1 MRKYEGVNFEME
13 KLINESSSVIDSM
26 GEEVFEKNEINPI
39 FNNEIWAR
47 IRKRAAS
54 QGVPIHGHF
63 ELTPICNFDC
73 KMCYVHLQKEQMCG
87 RKELSLDEWKRI
99 IDQAIDA
106 GMIFASLSG
115 GECMISPYF
124 NEIYTYLHSKGIIIT
139 LLTNGYLLDKKMRLL
154 KKYPPAYIQV
164 SIYGNSEEQYAEVTG
179 KRCYNKVKSNVECA
193 IENGLPVG
201 IAVTTSKYLKNVSDI
216 IKFYKQKNISVA
228 VSQWLMPPYSSTG
241 RILADFNLSKE
252 EQVEI
257 SKDLWIL
264 NGNEK
269 LVPYEGVLP
278 KENTIGEESQQIG
291 ITCAAGRSDFSISWS
306 GGMSMCVA
314 LNEPIGYP
322 LKEGFEVVWKKTNT
336 CAKTFSMPTECKGCV
351 YHKIC
356 NHCPAQHLIS
366 AKKGHCNRDICEET
380 KLMVKAGLLKI

>member
-1 MRKYEGVNFEME
+1 ME
-13 KLINESSSVIDSM
+13 KLIHESSSIIDSI
-26 GEEVFEKNEINPI
+26 GEEVFEKNEINPL

-54 QGVPIHGHF
+54 QGIPIHGHF

-73 KMCYVHLQKEQMCG
+73 KMCYVHLQKKQMRG
-87 RKELSLDEWKRI
+87 REELSLDEWKRI

-115 GECMISPYF
+115 GECLTSPYF

-139 LLTNGYLLDKKMRLL
+139 ILTNGYLLDKKVQFL

-179 KRCYNKVKSNVECA
+179 KRCYDKVKSNVEYA
-193 IENGLPVG
+193 LENGLPVG

-278 KENTIGEESQQIG
+278 NENAIGEENQQTG
-291 ITCAAGRSDFSISWS
+291 IICAAGRSDFSISWS
-306 GGMSMCVA
+306 GAMSMCVA
-314 LNEPIGYP
+314 LSEPIGYP

>member
-1 MRKYEGVNFEME
+1 ME
-13 KLINESSSVIDSM
+13 KLIHESSSIIDSI
-26 GEEVFEKNEINPI
+26 GEEVFEKNEINPL

-54 QGVPIHGHF
+54 QGIPIHGHF

-73 KMCYVHLQKEQMCG
+73 KMCYVHLQKEQMRG
-87 RKELSLDEWKRI
+87 REELSLDEWKRI

-115 GECMISPYF
+115 GECLTSPYF

-139 LLTNGYLLDKKMRLL
+139 ILTNGYLLDKKVQFL

-179 KRCYNKVKSNVECA
+179 KRCYDKVKSNVEYA
-193 IENGLPVG
+193 LENGLPVG

-278 KENTIGEESQQIG
+278 NENAIGEENQQTG

-306 GGMSMCVA
+306 GAMSMCVA
-314 LNEPIGYP
+314 LSEPIGYP

-336 CAKTFSMPTECKGCV
+336 CAKTFSMPTECKGCA

>member
-1 MRKYEGVNFEME
+1 ME
-13 KLINESSSVIDSM
+13 KLIHESSSIID
-26 GEEVFEKNEINPI
+26 GIDEEFFEKNEINPL

-54 QGVPIHGHF
+54 QSIPIHGHF

-73 KMCYVHLQKEQMCG
+73 KMCYVHLQKDQMWG
-87 RKELSLDEWKRI
+87 REELSLDEWKRI

-115 GECMISPYF
+115 GECLTSPYF

-139 LLTNGYLLDKKMRLL
+139 LLTNGYLLDKKVQFL

-164 SIYGNSEEQYAEVTG
+164 SIYGNSEEQYEEVTG
-179 KRCYNKVKSNVECA
+179 KRCYDKVKSNVEYA
-193 IENGLPVG
+193 VENGLPVG

-228 VSQWLMPPYSSTG
+228 VSQWLMPPYSLTG

-264 NGNEK
+264 NENEK
-269 LVPYEGVLP
+269 LIPYEGILP
-278 KENTIGEESQQIG
+278 NENTVGEEKQKVG

-306 GGMSMCVA
+306 GAMSMCVA
-314 LNEPIGYP
+314 LSEPIGYP
-322 LKEGFEVVWKKTNT
+322 LKEGFEVAWKKTNA
-336 CAKTFSMPTECKGCV
+336 CAKTFSMPIECNGCV

-366 AKKGHCNRDICEET
+366 AKQGHCNRDICDET

>member
-1 MRKYEGVNFEME
+1 MVNSKME
-13 KLINESSSVIDSM
+13 KLIHESSSIIDSID
-26 GEEVFEKNEINPI
+26 EEAFEKNEINPL

-47 IRKRAAS
+47 IRKQAAK

-63 ELTPICNFDC
+63 ELTPRCNFDC
-73 KMCYVHLQKEQMCG
+73 KMCYVHLQKEQMHG
-87 RKELSLDEWKRI
+87 IGELSLDEWKKI

-106 GMIFASLSG
+106 GMIFTSLSG
-115 GECMISPYF
+115 GECLISPYF

-139 LLTNGYLLDKKMRLL
+139 LLTNGFLLDKQVSFL

-164 SIYGNSEEQYAEVTG
+164 SIYGNSEEQYEYVTG
-179 KRCYNKVKSNVECA
+179 KRCYEKVKSNVEYA
-193 IENGLPVG
+193 IKSGLPVG
-201 IAVTTSKYLKNVSDI
+201 IAVTASKYLKNVLDI
-216 IKFYKQKNISVA
+216 IKFYKQKKISVA

-241 RILADFNLSKE
+241 RVLTDFNLSKE

-257 SKDLWIL
+257 SKDLWVL
-264 NGNEK
+264 NENEK
-269 LVPYEGVLP
+269 LIPYGGTLPDENVTGEG
-278 KENTIGEESQQIG
+278 NRQIG

-306 GGMSMCVA
+306 GAMSMCVA
-314 LNEPIGYP
+314 LSEPTGYP
-322 LKEGFEVVWKKTNT
+322 LKEGFNSAWEKTNAS
-336 CAKTFSMPTECKGCV
+336 AKTFVMPIECNGCA

-380 KLMVKAGLLKI
+380 KLMVKEGILKI